1 MDELGPFVESH
12 FMEMSLYEIFHSLHV
27 MVGGLFDFLDLHCL
41 FRSEI
46 EVDVPHLAELA
57 PVNVSELWQRNF
69 AERNEILDF
78 HAHAVLYQC
87 KFAEIFSQRF
97 GFGCVAAVNR

>member
-12 FMEMSLYEIFHSLHV
+12 FMEMSLYEIFHSLYV

-57 PVNVSELWQRNF
+57 PVNVSKLWQRNF

-78 HAHAVLYQC
+78 HAHAVFINANSLKY
-87 KFAEIFSQRF
+87 FLSGSVLDA
-97 GFGCVAAVNR
+97 